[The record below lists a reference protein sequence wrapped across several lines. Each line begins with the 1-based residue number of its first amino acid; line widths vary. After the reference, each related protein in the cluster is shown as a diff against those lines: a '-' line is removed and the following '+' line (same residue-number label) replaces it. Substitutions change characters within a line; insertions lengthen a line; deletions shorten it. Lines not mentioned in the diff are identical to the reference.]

1 MQQALKAWGSL
12 ILAISSVSYAGIAA
26 AAETTFSATYQ
37 TGTMNKPLSINGY
50 EPTAAG
56 TYPVFIYVTGT
67 KLSPWSAD
75 DQSITQQ
82 MAQRGFVAAAVD
94 YSTRMN
100 YPSTCAGLNTA
111 VREIFDNM
119 DPTSAISV
127 VTSRPKANVSKGL
140 VVMGFSQGANIGS
153 LSKNYDAAVQAV
165 FLIGNGYNNMG
176 ISCYPDSMTTIT
188 GDRMRQAMG
197 ANDNAYAF
205 GGYGGNIDANRQVL
219 QTTSGV
225 SCGATAT
232 SCIAAN
238 GSGWYLVQAFET
250 TDGKDTHCFHYG
262 NRLCGGFPF
271 DANFSSGT
279 AFWSLAPALDWLK
292 TFTTP

>member
-1 MQQALKAWGSL
+1 MKQTLKASASL
-12 ILAISSVSYAGIAA
+12 ILALAA
-26 AAETTFSATYQ
+26 LALVEVATAAETTFSATYR
-37 TGTMNKPLSINGY
+37 TATMNKALQINGY
-50 EPTAAG
+50 EPATAG

-111 VREIFDNM
+111 VREIFDNL
-119 DPTSAISV
+119 DSTSAISV
-127 VTSRPKANVSKGL
+127 VTSRPKAAVSKGL
-140 VVMGFSQGANIGS
+140 VVMGFSQGANIAS

-219 QTTSGV
+219 ETTSGV
-225 SCGATAT
+225 SCGPTAT
-232 SCIAAN
+232 SCIAPN
-238 GSGWYLVQAFET
+238 GSGWYLVQSFET
-250 TDGKDTHCFHYG
+250 ASGKDTHCFHYG
-262 NRLCGGFPF
+262 NQLCGGFPF
-271 DANFSSGT
+271 DANFSGGSF
-279 AFWSLAPALDWLK
+279 FWSLSPALDWLK